1 MILRN
6 EADKKDKTKQSA
18 KHVVVMVSPSSSEQK
33 IEQRKTNEDAD
44 LLKKRSGINAFYEYI
59 YGSRKKGTTGLKDEF
74 KKTEEVLRQHEIEVS
89 EAVKHLQQQ
98 KKLLDDTQ
106 KEQKEYFDDASNK
119 YKELI
124 TKIENL
130 LPGAT
135 AAGLSEAYEK
145 AISEQKENLRKWT
158 NIFYISLSGMVM
170 TFLALALLDLW
181 SFSVKDSLV
190 DTIIKVIRLATFES
204 PVLWLAIVSS
214 KKINQFTMLIEEY
227 RHKWATMRVYDG
239 MRKAVRDID
248 KEGAENSPEA
258 QLFIELLKT
267 VQKNPTISL
276 DNVKSDNILEQVK
289 DLLNKTSKSVEDN
302 KK

>member
-1 MILRN
+1 M
-6 EADKKDKTKQSA
+6 K
-18 KHVVVMVSPSSSEQK
+18 
-33 IEQRKTNEDAD
+33 
-44 LLKKRSGINAFYEYI
+44 
-59 YGSRKKGTTGLKDEF
+59 
-74 KKTEEVLRQHEIEVS
+74 
-89 EAVKHLQQQ
+89 
-98 KKLLDDTQ
+98 
-106 KEQKEYFDDASNK
+106 YFDDASNK